1 MEGSRPARYTKAQPV
16 DYYLVIDF
24 EATCEKDARDGY
36 VKDWP
41 NEIIE
46 FPVVVLNAKT
56 LEIEKV
62 THSFIFLKD
71 DRTSHSIITLSLL
84 RIHDLRRFA
93 SS

>member
-1 MEGSRPARYTKAQPV
+1 MEARPRHKKNQPV

-24 EATCEKDARDGY
+24 EATCERDSRDGGY
-36 VKDWP
+36 VKDYP

-62 THSFIFLKD
+62 RATRIF
-71 DRTSHSIITLSLL
+71 
-84 RIHDLRRFA
+84 F
-93 SS
+93 